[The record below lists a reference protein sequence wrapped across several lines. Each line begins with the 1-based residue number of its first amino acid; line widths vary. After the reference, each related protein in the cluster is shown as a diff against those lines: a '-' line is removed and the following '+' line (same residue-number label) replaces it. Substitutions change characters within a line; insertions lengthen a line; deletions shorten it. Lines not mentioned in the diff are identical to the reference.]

1 MSKKSINYRKINRKK
16 IRKKYTKKNRKARGK
31 EDEVPFILKKRL
43 EQQGIYEP
51 GIISKMLQDIT
62 KNSVKAAISR
72 KNLADSYS
80 KYFQE
85 KRKQKILM
93 QEKFE
98 ENKKKIAEIKLA
110 LKDNKILLTDG
121 PSNRT
126 RSKSKSKLSN
136 PYKELI
142 SEKEKLINENDSIRY
157 ILSHRY

>member
-16 IRKKYTKKNRKARGK
+16 YTKKNRKARGK
-31 EDEVPFILKKRL
+31 EHEVPFILKKRL

-80 KYFQE
+80 KYIQE

>member
-1 MSKKSINYRKINRKK
+1 
-16 IRKKYTKKNRKARGK
+16 
-31 EDEVPFILKKRL
+31 
-43 EQQGIYEP
+43 
-51 GIISKMLQDIT
+51 MLQDIT

-72 KNLADSYS
+72 KKLADSYS
-80 KYFQE
+80 KYIQE